1 MYSIDETYKNIEAEF
16 KPRSKWD
23 QGVKETALAVLDSL
37 DMPETVLPD
46 RFGSRRALL
55 LNGADNWREYS
66 YGGCALVC
74 NVDIAARFFTS
85 SEMRR
90 YMADGHDA
98 SMAFRGEPL
107 LDLQARALS
116 QAERVISRYA
126 REH

>member
-1 MYSIDETYKNIEAEF
+1 MYTVNETYKNIEAEF

-23 QGVKETALAVLDSL
+23 HGVKDTALALLESL

-46 RFGSRRALL
+46 HSGLRRALL

-66 YGGCALVC
+66 YGGCALAYD
-74 NVDIAARFFTS
+74 VDIAARFFTP

-98 SMAFRGEPL
+98 SMAFRGEPM
-107 LDLQARALS
+107 LDLQARALK
-116 QAERVISRYA
+116 QAECVISRYA

>member
-1 MYSIDETYKNIEAEF
+1 M
-16 KPRSKWD
+16 
-23 QGVKETALAVLDSL
+23 
-37 DMPETVLPD
+37 
-46 RFGSRRALL
+46 
-55 LNGADNWREYS
+55 
-66 YGGCALVC
+66 C
-74 NVDIAARFFTS
+74 NVDIAARFFTP

>member
-66 YGGCALVC
+66 YGGCALVY
-74 NVDIAARFFTS
+74 NVDIAARFFTP

-116 QAERVISRYA
+116 
-126 REH
+126 

>member
-1 MYSIDETYKNIEAEF
+1 MKD
-16 KPRSKWD
+16 
-23 QGVKETALAVLDSL
+23 TALALLDSL

-46 RFGSRRALL
+46 HFGSRRALL

-66 YGGCALVC
+66 YGGDALVY
-74 NVDIAARFFTS
+74 NVDIAVRFFTP

-90 YMADGHDA
+90 YMANGHDA
-98 SMAFRGEPL
+98 SMAFHGEPM
-107 LDLQARALS
+107 LDLQARALR

>member
-1 MYSIDETYKNIEAEF
+1 MKD
-16 KPRSKWD
+16 
-23 QGVKETALAVLDSL
+23 TALALLDSL

-46 RFGSRRALL
+46 NFESRRALL

-66 YGGCALVC
+66 YGGCGLVY
-74 NVDIAARFFTS
+74 NGDIAVRFFTP

-98 SMAFRGEPL
+98 SMAFRGGSM
-107 LDLQARALS
+107 LDLQARAPR

>member
-1 MYSIDETYKNIEAEF
+1 MYTVNETYKNIEAEF

-23 QGVKETALAVLDSL
+23 HGVKDTELALLDSL

-46 RFGSRRALL
+46 HFESRRALL

-66 YGGCALVC
+66 YGGCALVY
-74 NVDIAARFFTS
+74 NVDIAARFFTP
-85 SEMRR
+85 SELRR

-98 SMAFRGEPL
+98 SMAFRGESM
-107 LDLQARALS
+107 LDLQARALR
-116 QAERVISRYA
+116 QEECVISRYA

>member
-1 MYSIDETYKNIEAEF
+1 MKD
-16 KPRSKWD
+16 
-23 QGVKETALAVLDSL
+23 TAPALLDSL

-46 RFGSRRALL
+46 NFGSRRALL

-66 YGGCALVC
+66 YGGCALVY
-74 NVDIAARFFTS
+74 NVDIAVRFFTP

-98 SMAFRGEPL
+98 SMAFRGDSM
-107 LDLQARALS
+107 LDLQARALR

>member
-1 MYSIDETYKNIEAEF
+1 M
-16 KPRSKWD
+16 
-23 QGVKETALAVLDSL
+23 ALLDSI
-37 DMPETVLPD
+37 DMPETVLPEH
-46 RFGSRRALL
+46 FGSRRALL

-66 YGGCALVC
+66 YGGCALVY
-74 NVDIAARFFTS
+74 NVDIAARFFTP

-90 YMADGHDA
+90 YMADGHDV

-116 QAERVISRYA
+116 QAECVISRYA